1 MIEYSVLLGFHRWIR
16 YQGEMADLGY
26 WTVVN
31 ALRGIFSPV
40 CRIQVSGVREV
51 PAGPWILASN
61 HLSHFDPPLI
71 AGAFSRPIDF
81 LAMRELFQPAWFGF
95 LMRKINVI
103 PVRRGQAD
111 TTALK
116 TALGRL
122 RQGRIVG
129 VFPEGG
135 LRAGATSV
143 LGGSKLTEGVWLLA
157 AKSKCPVRPAVIVGS
172 DQLYVGANWVRKPRV
187 VVAVGNPIPAPAAK
201 EERSVWTEALAE
213 RMRGLFAEVRKRH
226 ALEEVV
232 LPKTAQERWKA
243 GR

>member
-1 MIEYSVLLGFHRWIR
+1 
-16 YQGEMADLGY
+16 MADLGY

-31 ALRGIFSPV
+31 AFRGIFNPV
-40 CRIQVSGVREV
+40 CRIEVTGTREV

-71 AGAFSRPIDF
+71 AGAFHRPIDF
-81 LAMRELFQPAWFGF
+81 LAMRELFRPAWFGF
-95 LMRKINVI
+95 LMRGINVI
-103 PVRRGQAD
+103 PVGRRQAD

-116 TALGRL
+116 TALERL
-122 RQGRIVG
+122 RRGRIVG

-135 LRAGATSV
+135 LRAGASSV

-157 AKSKCPVRPAVIVGS
+157 AKSQCPVRPAVIVGS
-172 DQLYVGANWVRKPRV
+172 DQLYVGANWVKKPRV
-187 VVAVGNPIPAPAAK
+187 VVAVGKPISAPK
-201 EERSVWTEALAE
+201 PKKDRTVWTEELAE
-213 RMRGLFAEVRKRH
+213 QMRNLFAEVRKRH

-232 LPKTAQERWKA
+232 LPRTPQERWKA

>member
-1 MIEYSVLLGFHRWIR
+1 
-16 YQGEMADLGY
+16 MADLGY

-31 ALRGIFSPV
+31 SLRGLFSPV
-40 CRIQVSGVREV
+40 CRIETSGTHEV
-51 PAGPWILASN
+51 PPGPWILASN

-71 AGAFSRPIDF
+71 AGAFHRPIDF
-81 LAMRELFQPAWFGF
+81 LAMRELFRPAWFGF
-95 LMRKINVI
+95 LMRGINVI
-103 PVRRGQAD
+103 PVGRRQAD

-116 TALGRL
+116 TALQRL
-122 RQGRIVG
+122 RKGRIVG

-135 LRAGATSV
+135 LRAGSTSV

-157 AKSKCPVRPAVIVGS
+157 AKSQCPVRPAVIVGS

-187 VVAVGNPIPAPAAK
+187 VVAVGKPISTPKPK
-201 EERSVWTEALAE
+201 EDRTAWTERLAE
-213 RMRGLFAEVRKRH
+213 QMRNLFAEVKKRH

-232 LPKTAQERWKA
+232 LPRTPQERWRA

>member
-1 MIEYSVLLGFHRWIR
+1 MH
-16 YQGEMADLGY
+16 DLPY

-31 ALRGIFSPV
+31 TLRGILSPA
-40 CRIQVSGVREV
+40 CRIEVSGTREV

-71 AGAFSRPIDF
+71 AGAFDRPIDF
-81 LAMRELFQPAWFGF
+81 LAMRELFQPVWFGF
-95 LMRKINVI
+95 LLRKINVI
-103 PVRRGQAD
+103 PVRRGHGD

-135 LRAGATSV
+135 LRSGAASV

-172 DQLYVGANWVRKPRV
+172 DQLYVGANWIRKPRV
-187 VVAVGNPIPAPAAK
+187 VVAVGNPIPAPAPK
-201 EERSVWTEALAE
+201 EERLVWTEALAE
-213 RMRGLFAEVRKRH
+213 RMRDLFAEVRKRH